1 MAEVARVK
9 LRLERLSL
17 RYGER
22 PALQEL
28 TAALEGQIIAV
39 LGANASGKTSLLQI
53 LAGTAAPTEGRV
65 LIDGVEVRPGRR
77 PGISYLPQETGVFPF
92 WQRPRETLSGTFL
105 LKGIRDYDPQ
115 PLLAGLGLEEEDR
128 SANEFSG
135 GMKQKLRIAQ
145 ALAHAPKYLILD
157 EPTTGLDIRERFR
170 ILRILERL
178 RDRVSVIFST
188 HQAGDAAAICDE
200 LLILHRGRGVATGS
214 PHAIRSAADGRV
226 FELSVSAQTLAEQR
240 GYEVVRAEREHGTLR
255 LRVVGDQPEGASSVT
270 PRLEDAYVL
279 LTRGA

>member
-1 MAEVARVK
+1 MR
-9 LRLERLSL
+9 LQLERLSL
-17 RYGER
+17 RYGEQT
-22 PALQEL
+22 ALHEL
-28 TAALEGQIIAV
+28 TGTVEGQIIGV

-53 LAGTAAPTEGRV
+53 LAGTAAPTAGRA
-65 LIDGVEVRPGRR
+65 LIDGVEVHPGRR
-77 PGISYLPQETGVFPF
+77 AGISYLPQETGFFPF

-105 LKGIRDYDPQ
+105 LRGIRGYDPEE
-115 PLLAGLGLEEEDR
+115 LLAGLGLEEEDR

-145 ALAHAPKYLILD
+145 ALAHAPRYLILD

-170 ILRILERL
+170 LLRILERL

-214 PHAIRSAADGRV
+214 PRTIRSAADGRV
-226 FELSVSAQTLAEQR
+226 FELSVSAQGLPAPRQ
-240 GYEVVRAEREHGTLR
+240 YEVVQAEREHDTLR
-255 LRVVGDQPEGASSVT
+255 LRVVGDRPEGASNVP